1 MPPGE
6 LVPSSTEMSTVIDHT
21 DVYTVNIERLT
32 EQGAV
37 FAMKNDDELW
47 RDVKRL
53 QRDVVVE
60 VES

>member
-1 MPPGE
+1 
-6 LVPSSTEMSTVIDHT
+6 MSTVIDHT